1 MDVFSG
7 LDGKLP
13 DGPDACLLLIL
24 GRFDVE
30 LAARQSA
37 PLCPRQ
43 LLAEAQRLGFQSP
56 LIVIRLYA
64 QLFNLRN
71 LTLFFHI
78 YVEITLQHVHVPLYG
93 KRQ

>member
-43 LLAEAQRLGFQSP
+43 LLAEVQRLGF
-56 LIVIRLYA
+56 LALGVEDERDMRGWFIRG
-64 QLFNLRN
+64 QRVELRN
-71 LTLFFHI
+71 KEERREAI
-78 YVEITLQHVHVPLYG
+78 
-93 KRQ
+93 